1 MTYRKK
7 AAKAATPA
15 NARLPLMVEAA
26 PVNLG
31 ELGVVGVVVF
41 FAGTG
46 VAVPTGYEVWLARV
60 VGQALTVTVTTDG
73 TTGAEV
79 YTAIG
84 LEAATGVVVLA

>member
-31 ELGVVGVVVF
+31 ELGVVGEVAF

-46 VAVPTGYEVWLARV
+46 LTVPTGVDEVRLARV

-73 TTGAEV
+73 TMGATVEV
-79 YTAIG
+79 T
-84 LEAATGVVVLA
+84 TGVELLW